1 MRELPLGWRTDLSI
15 LTMSGARVTDFED
28 YVLVESPGNPGYHWG
43 NCILVTSGD
52 LAGDPPRCLR
62 TFQAHLPSADHI
74 AIGLPAAP
82 SPDDWRPFGVQIE
95 STESLMRHAP
105 LPPGALPPEYDVR
118 QLLNEDD
125 WELVTRADVAEH
137 SDVPGYEDF
146 ARRGSAAHRRLTD
159 DGVGAFFGVFAGAEL
174 VADLG
179 IVVCGPGIARYQNVS
194 TASEHRGR
202 GLASHL
208 LGVASRWADDRG
220 VDSWLILA
228 EPDSAAARLY
238 RALGFRP
245 TGERCFEVYRTA
257 G

>member
-1 MRELPLGWRTDLSI
+1 MRELPLAWRTDLSI
-15 LTMSGARVTDFED
+15 LEMSGAQVTRFDGHI
-28 YVLVESPGNPGYHWG
+28 LVQSPDNPGYHWG

-52 LAGDPPRCLR
+52 LAGDPARCLR
-62 TFQAHLPSADHI
+62 TFEVYLPGAEHV
-74 AIGLPAAP
+74 AIGLPTAP
-82 SPDDWRPFGVQIE
+82 SPDVWRPFGVQVE
-95 STESLMRHAP
+95 STQSLMRRAP
-105 LPPGALPPEYDVR
+105 LSPGALPPGDDVR
-118 QLLNEDD
+118 QLLSDDD

-137 SDVPGYEDF
+137 ADLPGYEDF
-146 ARRGSAAHRRLTD
+146 ACRRVAAHRRLTD

-179 IVVCGPGIARYQNVS
+179 IVVCWQQVARYQNVS
-194 TASEHRGR
+194 TVSEHRGR

-220 VDSWLILA
+220 VDTWLIVA

-245 TGERCFEVYRTA
+245 TGERSFEVYRTA

>member
-125 WELVTRADVAEH
+125 WALRCARLRGFRTSRERRTSATHR
-137 SDVPGYEDF
+137 
-146 ARRGSAAHRRLTD
+146 RRGGCVL
-159 DGVGAFFGVFAGAEL
+159 
-174 VADLG
+174 
-179 IVVCGPGIARYQNVS
+179 
-194 TASEHRGR
+194 R
-202 GLASHL
+202 GL
-208 LGVASRWADDRG
+208 R
-220 VDSWLILA
+220 
-228 EPDSAAARLY
+228 
-238 RALGFRP
+238 
-245 TGERCFEVYRTA
+245 RCGA
-257 G
+257 GG